1 LSETLIELD
10 DVSRSFGGTRA
21 LGGVSLSLT
30 PGEVV
35 GMLGPNGSG
44 KTTLVNCISGVL
56 RPSGGRVLLDGV
68 DATRWSRV
76 RRARNGL
83 VRTYQNLR
91 LFSDMTVI
99 ENIEVGIVAQ
109 GKESPAA
116 RRRIVEAAVEEQ
128 NLTEVARTPVRS
140 LSYGQQRRTEIA
152 RALVARPRVLLLDE
166 PAAGLG
172 EGERALLGAAI
183 ARATTEWDCALL
195 LIDHAV
201 DFVLETS
208 DRIVVLHEGLK
219 LCEGTPEEIQ
229 NDTRVADVYL
239 GTPEEA

>member
-1 LSETLIELD
+1 MSEALIEIEN
-10 DVSRSFGGTRA
+10 VARNFGGTKA
-21 LGGVSLSLT
+21 LGGVSLALS
-30 PGEVV
+30 PGETV

-56 RPSGGRVLLDGV
+56 RPSSGRVLLGGV
-68 DATRWSRV
+68 DVSRWSRV

-91 LFSDMTVI
+91 LFSDMTVT

-109 GKESPAA
+109 GRESAA
-116 RRRIVEAAVEEQ
+116 VRRRRVEAAIEEQ
-128 NLTEVARTPVRS
+128 QLTAVARTPVRS

-152 RALVARPRVLLLDE
+152 RALISRPRVLLLDE

-172 EGERALLGAAI
+172 DGERALLGAAI
-183 ARATTEWDCALL
+183 ARATKEWDCALL

-201 DFVLETS
+201 DFVLESS

-219 LCEGTPEEIQ
+219 LCEGTPAEIQ
-229 NDTRVADVYL
+229 KDSRVTDVYL
-239 GTPEEA
+239 GTPEEV

>member
-1 LSETLIELD
+1 MSEALIEIEN
-10 DVSRSFGGTRA
+10 VARNFGGTKA
-21 LGGVSLSLT
+21 LGGVSLALS
-30 PGEVV
+30 PGETV

-56 RPSGGRVLLDGV
+56 RPSSGRVLLGGV
-68 DATRWSRV
+68 DASRWSRV

-91 LFSDMTVI
+91 LFSDMTVT

-109 GKESPAA
+109 GRESAA
-116 RRRIVEAAVEEQ
+116 VRRRRVEAAIEEQ
-128 NLTEVARTPVRS
+128 QLTAVARTPVRS

-152 RALVARPRVLLLDE
+152 RALISRPRVLLLDE

-172 EGERALLGAAI
+172 DGERALLGAAI
-183 ARATTEWDCALL
+183 ARATKEWDCALL

-201 DFVLETS
+201 DFVLESS

-219 LCEGTPEEIQ
+219 LCEGTPAEIQ
-229 NDTRVADVYL
+229 KDSRVTDVYL
-239 GTPEEA
+239 GTPEEV